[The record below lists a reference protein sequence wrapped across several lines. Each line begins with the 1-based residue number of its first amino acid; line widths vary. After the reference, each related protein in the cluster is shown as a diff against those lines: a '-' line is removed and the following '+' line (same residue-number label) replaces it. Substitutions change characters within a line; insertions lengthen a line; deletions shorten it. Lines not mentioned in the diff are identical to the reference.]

1 MEYPMTF
8 DGGSG
13 VFRSCLILNPQ
24 IILIA
29 HKTPSMFAIYA
40 AFPCASEGMKA
51 IFSDKTYQ
59 FCCQGC
65 RQVFSIL
72 IEATDSGDPAKF
84 RESDLFK
91 QCLAKGIIPQSE
103 ADLVS
108 TNVNGQSDDSPSEKA
123 ETLKPVG
130 QLAAPTE
137 GVLGLNLKVSNM
149 WCPACAWLIDESLK
163 KTPGVIDS
171 ACNFSTDRLQVNY
184 NPIKTSPDR
193 IIDAV
198 KKLGYR
204 AAEPDESRDALERRR
219 EFIRFAVSAFLTMN
233 IMMLSYALYT
243 GFFTEFS
250 PDTIYKLSWPAFIMA
265 TMVVVYG
272 GFELFK
278 KAWSGLT
285 NAAFSMETLIIMGS
299 MSAYV
304 YSTVNLFAGSIHIYY
319 DTAAMLITLVLL
331 GKTLERRAKGSV
343 LEGLENFFSLKPSK
357 VRICTDEYPPGRYV
371 SADHLS
377 EKDIFRIDENE
388 IIPADGRVLDGTGTV
403 DESSL
408 TGEPL
413 PIGKKP
419 GDTLR
424 SGTRVIKGSFKVS
437 AQKVGADSTLGQM
450 IAIIEKTLMTK
461 TPLEGKT
468 DAILQWFVPIIIA
481 LAAGTALICLLV
493 GISMEA
499 AILRAVTVLV
509 ISCPC
514 ALGIAI
520 PLARVAGIS
529 IAAKKGLLVRDFKA
543 FEQAERVSAFV
554 FDKTGTV
561 TAGKWKLLDIICDA
575 SLTGDQALAFAAGL
589 EKDSEHFIAIEII
602 SRARTKNIQP
612 LSPANIQHDDQG
624 IRGEFNGRTL
634 KIGSAEFLD
643 AELRE
648 TNTLDHATVLDGTA
662 NHSFVY
668 LGIDGRLAA
677 IFVFGDTMRP
687 DVLATVKR
695 LKTRGMRLALLSG
708 DGEQTTRAI
717 GDKIGIPQSLGGLL
731 PLDKSRF
738 IAELQQQGHQVAM
751 VGDGINDAPA
761 LAQADLSI
769 AVHSGGQLSRETA
782 DITLMKG
789 ETSQILEFLDL
800 TKQINKKIHQ
810 NLAFTFLYNAVS
822 IPIAMIGLLSPLV
835 AVTAMLLSSLS
846 VTCNTLLLVR
856 RND

>member
-1 MEYPMTF
+1 MSSTESPNNLNHSRSTSSVCDLCGLSLRAGKFEATF
-8 DGGSG
+8 SG
-13 VFRSCLILNPQ
+13 
-24 IILIA
+24 
-29 HKTPSMFAIYA
+29 
-40 AFPCASEGMKA
+40 
-51 IFSDKTYQ
+51 KTYQ

-91 QCLAKGIIPQSE
+91 QCVEKGIIPRSE

-108 TNVNGQSDDSPSEKA
+108 THVNGKSDESPSGKVEKLEPA
-123 ETLKPVG
+123 G

-137 GVLGLNLKVSNM
+137 GVLGLNLKVRNM

-163 KTPGVIDS
+163 KTPGVIES

-204 AAEPDESRDALERRR
+204 AAEPDDSRDALERRK

-233 IMMLSYALYT
+233 IMMLSYALYS

-250 PDTIYKLSWPAFIMA
+250 RDTIYKLSWPAFIMA
-265 TMVVVYG
+265 TIVIVYG
-272 GFELFK
+272 GFELFN

-285 NAAFSMETLIIMGS
+285 NAAFSMESLIIMGS

-304 YSTVNLFAGSIHIYY
+304 YSTVNLFAGSIHLYY

-331 GKTLERRAKGSV
+331 GKTLERRAKGRV

-357 VRICTDEYPPGRYV
+357 VRICTNEYPAGRYV

-377 EKDIFRIDENE
+377 EKDIFQIDENE

-413 PIGKKP
+413 PIRKKP

-424 SGTRVIKGSFKVS
+424 SGSRVIKGSFKVS
-437 AQKVGADSTLGQM
+437 AQKVGANSTLGQM

-468 DAILQWFVPIIIA
+468 DAILQWFVPIIMA

-493 GISMEA
+493 GISMEE

-529 IAAKKGLLVRDFKA
+529 IAGKKGLLVRDFKA
-543 FEQAERVSAFV
+543 FEQAEKVTAIV
-554 FDKTGTV
+554 FDKTGTI
-561 TAGKWKLLDIICDA
+561 TAGKWNLLDIICDA
-575 SLTGDQALAFAAGL
+575 SLTGDQALALAAGL

-602 SRARTKNIQP
+602 SQARTKNIEP
-612 LSPANIQHDDQG
+612 ISLTNIQHDDKGIQG
-624 IRGEFNGRTL
+624 ESNGRTL
-634 KIGSAEFLD
+634 KIGSAEFL
-643 AELRE
+643 AKELKG
-648 TNTLDHATVLDGTA
+648 TNTLSDATVLDGTA

-668 LGIDGRLAA
+668 LGIDGQLAA
-677 IFVFGDTMRP
+677 IFVFGDTVRP
-687 DVLATVKR
+687 DALTTVKR
-695 LKTRGMRLALLSG
+695 LKTIGLHLALLSG

-717 GDKIGIPQSLGGLL
+717 GDKIGIQQSFGGQL
-731 PLDKSRF
+731 PRDKSRF
-738 IAELQQQGHQVAM
+738 IVELQQKGYRVAM

-761 LAQADLSI
+761 LVQADLSI
-769 AVHSGGQLSRETA
+769 AVHSGGQLSKETA
-782 DITLMKG
+782 DITLMRG
-789 ETSQILEFLDL
+789 ETSQILEFLDF
-800 TKQINKKIHQ
+800 TKQVNKKITQ
-810 NLAFTFLYNAVS
+810 NLSFTFLYNAIG
-822 IPIAMIGLLSPLV
+822 IPIAMSGLLSPLV

-846 VTCNTLLLVR
+846 VTGNTLMLVR
-856 RND
+856 RNN

>member
-1 MEYPMTF
+1 MPDSKSPDTVNSSQNSSSVCDLCGLALSAGRFEATF
-8 DGGSG
+8 CG
-13 VFRSCLILNPQ
+13 
-24 IILIA
+24 
-29 HKTPSMFAIYA
+29 
-40 AFPCASEGMKA
+40 
-51 IFSDKTYQ
+51 KTYR
-59 FCCQGC
+59 FCCLGC

-72 IEATDSGDPAKF
+72 IEATDSGDPARF
-84 RESDLFK
+84 RESDLFN
-91 QCLAKGIIPQSE
+91 QCVEKGIIPRSE

-108 TNVNGQSDDSPSEKA
+108 LNMDGNSDGSPSGKVEA
-123 ETLKPVG
+123 GTPSG
-130 QLAAPTE
+130 QLATPKD
-137 GVLGLNLKVSNM
+137 GVLGLHLKVSNM

-163 KTPGVIDS
+163 KTPGVVGS
-171 ACNFSTDRLQVNY
+171 ACNFATDRLQVNY
-184 NPIKTSPDR
+184 NPIKTSPDQV
-193 IIDAV
+193 IDAV

-219 EFIRFAVSAFLTMN
+219 EFIRFAISAFLTMN
-233 IMMLSYALYT
+233 IMMLSYALYS

-250 PDTIYKLSWPAFIMA
+250 RDTIYKLSWPAFVMA
-265 TMVVVYG
+265 TIVVVYG

-278 KAWSGLT
+278 KAWAGLT

-331 GKTLERRAKGSV
+331 GKTLERRAKGKV

-357 VRICTDEYPPGRYV
+357 VRICTDAYPSGRYV
-371 SADHLS
+371 NADHLS

-388 IIPADGRVLDGTGTV
+388 IIPADGKVLDGTGTV

-413 PIGKKP
+413 PIRKKP
-419 GDTLR
+419 GDALH
-424 SGTRVIKGSFKVS
+424 SGTSVSKGSFKVS
-437 AQKVGADSTLGQM
+437 AQKVGASSTLGQM
-450 IAIIEKTLMTK
+450 ITVIEKTLMTK

-468 DAILQWFVPIIIA
+468 DAILQWFVPIIIV

-493 GISMEA
+493 GISLEE

-529 IAAKKGLLVRDFKA
+529 IAGKKGLLVRDFKA

-554 FDKTGTV
+554 FDKTGTI
-561 TAGKWKLLDIICDA
+561 TAGKWNLLDIICDE
-575 SLTGDQALAFAAGL
+575 SLTRDQALALAAGL

-602 SRARTKNIQP
+602 SRARIKNIQP
-612 LSPANIQHDDQG
+612 ISLTDVQHDHKGVQG
-624 IRGEFNGRTL
+624 KSDGRTL
-634 KIGSAEFLD
+634 KIGSAEFL
-643 AELRE
+643 AKELKE
-648 TNTLDHATVLDGTA
+648 ANTMGDATVLDGKT

-668 LGIDGRLAA
+668 LGVDGRLVA
-677 IFVFGDTMRP
+677 IFVFGDTVRP
-687 DVLATVKR
+687 DASTTVQR
-695 LKTRGMRLALLSG
+695 LNASGLRLALVSG
-708 DGEQTTRAI
+708 DSEQTTKAI
-717 GDKIGIPQSLGGLL
+717 ADKIGIQQALGGQM

-738 IAELQQQGHQVAM
+738 VVELQQQGFKVAM

-761 LAQADLSI
+761 LVQADLSMAI
-769 AVHSGGQLSRETA
+769 HSGGQLSRETA
-782 DITLMKG
+782 DITLMRA
-789 ETSQILEFLDL
+789 ETGQIIDFLNFA
-800 TKQINKKIHQ
+800 KQVNKKITQ
-810 NLAFTFLYNAVS
+810 NLIFTFLYNAIG
-822 IPIAMIGLLSPLV
+822 IPIAMSGLLSPLV

-846 VTCNTLLLVR
+846 VTGNTLMLVR
-856 RND
+856 RNN

>member
-1 MEYPMTF
+1 MPSADSPNNLTNSRNASNVCDLCGLSLRTGRFEATF
-8 DGGSG
+8 FG
-13 VFRSCLILNPQ
+13 
-24 IILIA
+24 
-29 HKTPSMFAIYA
+29 
-40 AFPCASEGMKA
+40 
-51 IFSDKTYQ
+51 KTYH

-65 RQVFSIL
+65 HQVFSIL
-72 IEATDSGDPAKF
+72 MEATDSGDPAKF

-91 QCLAKGIIPQSE
+91 QCVEKGIIPRLE

-108 TNVNGQSDDSPSEKA
+108 TNVSGKSDDSPSYKA
-123 ETLKPVG
+123 ETLESAG
-130 QLAAPTE
+130 QLADPTE
-137 GVLGLNLKVSNM
+137 GVLSLNLKVRNM

-163 KTPGVIDS
+163 KTPGIIES

-184 NPIKTSPDR
+184 NPIKTSPDQ

-204 AAEPDESRDALERRR
+204 AAEPEESRDALGRRR

-233 IMMLSYALYT
+233 IMMLSYALYS
-243 GFFTEFS
+243 GFFTELS
-250 PDTIYKLSWPAFIMA
+250 RETVNKLSWPAFIMA
-265 TMVVVYG
+265 TIVVIYG

-343 LEGLENFFSLKPSK
+343 LEGLENFFSLKPTK
-357 VRICTDEYPPGRYV
+357 VRICTDTYPAGRYV
-371 SADHLS
+371 GADHLS

-388 IIPADGRVLDGTGTV
+388 IIPADGRVLSGTGTV

-424 SGTRVIKGSFKVS
+424 SGTSVMKGSFKVS
-437 AQKVGADSTLGQM
+437 AHKVGANSTLGQM
-450 IAIIEKTLMTK
+450 IAIIEQTLMTK

-481 LAAGTALICLLV
+481 LAAGTAFICLLV
-493 GISMEA
+493 GLTVEA

-529 IAAKKGLLVRDFKA
+529 IAGKKGLLVRDFSA
-543 FEQAERVSAFV
+543 FEQAQRVTTFV
-554 FDKTGTV
+554 FDKTGTI
-561 TAGKWKLLDIICDA
+561 TAGKWNLLDIICDA
-575 SLTGDQALAFAAGL
+575 SLTRDQALAFAAGL
-589 EKDSEHFIAIEII
+589 EKNSEHFIAVEINR
-602 SRARTKNIQP
+602 RARTKNIQP
-612 LSPANIQHDDQG
+612 IYLTNILHDDKGIQG
-624 IRGEFNGRTL
+624 ESNGRSI
-634 KIGSAEFLD
+634 KIGSAKFLD
-643 AELRE
+643 KELKA
-648 TNTLDHATVLDGTA
+648 TNTLDDLTVPDKTD
-662 NHSFVY
+662 NHSYVY
-668 LGIDGRLAA
+668 LGIDGRLVA
-677 IFVFGDTMRP
+677 IFVFGDMLRP
-687 DVLATVKR
+687 DALTTVQK
-695 LKTRGMRLALLSG
+695 LKSNGLYLALVSG

-717 GDKIGIPQSLGGLL
+717 GDKIGIQQSFGGQL
-731 PLDKSRF
+731 PRDKSRF
-738 IAELQQQGHQVAM
+738 IVKLQQKGHLVAM

-761 LAQADLSI
+761 LVQADLSI
-769 AVHSGGQLSRETA
+769 AVHSGGQLSKETA
-782 DITLMKG
+782 DITLMRG
-789 ETSQILEFLDL
+789 QPSQILEFLDFA
-800 TKQINKKIHQ
+800 TQVNQKIYQ
-810 NLAFTFLYNAVS
+810 NLAFTFLYNFVS
-822 IPIAMIGLLSPLV
+822 IPIAMSGLLSPLV

-846 VTCNTLLLVR
+846 VTGNTLMLVR
-856 RND
+856 RNN

>member
-1 MEYPMTF
+1 MPDSKSPDNVNSSQNSANVCHLCGLALRVGRFEATF
-8 DGGSG
+8 CG
-13 VFRSCLILNPQ
+13 
-24 IILIA
+24 
-29 HKTPSMFAIYA
+29 
-40 AFPCASEGMKA
+40 
-51 IFSDKTYQ
+51 KTYQ
-59 FCCQGC
+59 FCCLGC

-72 IEATDSGDPAKF
+72 IETADSGDPAKF

-91 QCLAKGIIPQSE
+91 QCVEKGIIPRSE
-103 ADLVS
+103 ADLDS
-108 TNVNGQSDDSPSEKA
+108 INVDGNSDGSPSGKV
-123 ETLKPVG
+123 ETLKPIG
-130 QLAAPTE
+130 QLTTPGD

-163 KTPGVIDS
+163 KTPGVVAS
-171 ACNFSTDRLQVNY
+171 ACNFATDRLQVNY

-219 EFIRFAVSAFLTMN
+219 EFIRFAISAFLTMN
-233 IMMLSYALYT
+233 IMMLSYALYS

-250 PDTIYKLSWPAFIMA
+250 RETIYKLSWPAFILA
-265 TMVVVYG
+265 TIVVVYG

-331 GKTLERRAKGSV
+331 GKTLERRAKGKV
-343 LEGLENFFSLKPSK
+343 LEGLENFLSLKPSK
-357 VRICTDEYPPGRYV
+357 VRICTDADPSGRYV
-371 SADHLS
+371 GADHLS

-388 IIPADGRVLDGTGTV
+388 IIPADGRILEGTGTV

-413 PIGKKP
+413 PIRKKP

-424 SGTRVIKGSFKVS
+424 SGTSVIKGSFKVS
-437 AQKVGADSTLGQM
+437 AQKVGANSTLGQM

-468 DAILQWFVPIIIA
+468 DAILQWFVPVIMA

-493 GISMEA
+493 GISLEE

-529 IAAKKGLLVRDFKA
+529 IAGKKGLLVRDFKA
-543 FEQAERVSAFV
+543 FEQAERVTAFV
-554 FDKTGTV
+554 FDKTGTI
-561 TAGKWKLLDIICDA
+561 TAGKWNLLDIICDEP
-575 SLTGDQALAFAAGL
+575 LTRDQALALAAGL
-589 EKDSEHFIAIEII
+589 EKDSEHFIATEIV
-602 SRARTKNIQP
+602 SQARVKNIQP
-612 LSPANIQHDDQG
+612 IPLTEIQHDHKG
-624 IRGEFNGRTL
+624 IHGRSNGRIL

-643 AELRE
+643 KELKE
-648 TNTLDHATVLDGTA
+648 ANTLGDATGLDGTA

-668 LGIDGRLAA
+668 LGVDSRLAA
-677 IFVFGDTMRP
+677 IFVFGDSLRKDAST
-687 DVLATVKR
+687 TVEK
-695 LKTRGMRLALLSG
+695 LHNRGYRLAMVSG

-717 GDKIGIPQSLGGLL
+717 GDKIGIQQSLGGQL

-738 IAELQQQGHQVAM
+738 IVELQQQGFQVAM

-761 LAQADLSI
+761 LVQADLSM
-769 AVHSGGQLSRETA
+769 AVHSGGQLSREAA
-782 DITLMKG
+782 DITLMRA
-789 ETSQILEFLDL
+789 ETGQIIDFLNFA
-800 TKQINKKIHQ
+800 KQVNKKITQ
-810 NLAFTFLYNAVS
+810 NLVFTFLYNAIG
-822 IPIAMIGLLSPLV
+822 IPIAMSGLLSPLV

-846 VTCNTLLLVR
+846 VTGNTLMLVR
-856 RND
+856 RNN

>member
-1 MEYPMTF
+1 MSN
-8 DGGSG
+8 G
-13 VFRSCLILNPQ
+13 
-24 IILIA
+24 
-29 HKTPSMFAIYA
+29 K
-40 AFPCASEGMKA
+40 
-51 IFSDKTYQ
+51 SD
-59 FCCQGC
+59 
-65 RQVFSIL
+65 
-72 IEATDSGDPAKF
+72 E
-84 RESDLFK
+84 
-91 QCLAKGIIPQSE
+91 
-103 ADLVS
+103 
-108 TNVNGQSDDSPSEKA
+108 SPSGQGRKLEPA
-123 ETLKPVG
+123 G
-130 QLAAPTE
+130 QLATPTE

-219 EFIRFAVSAFLTMN
+219 EFIRFAISAFLTMN
-233 IMMLSYALYT
+233 IMMLSYALYS

-250 PDTIYKLSWPAFIMA
+250 RDTIYKLSWPAFIMA

-331 GKTLERRAKGSV
+331 GKTLERRAKGRV

-357 VRICTDEYPPGRYV
+357 VRICTDEYPAGRYV
-371 SADHLS
+371 SADHLA
-377 EKDIFRIDENE
+377 EKDIFRVDENE
-388 IIPADGRVLDGTGTV
+388 IIPADGRVIDGSGTV

-413 PIGKKP
+413 PIRKNP

-424 SGTRVIKGSFKVS
+424 SGTSVIKGSFKVS
-437 AQKVGADSTLGQM
+437 AQKVGAGSTLGQM

-481 LAAGTALICLLV
+481 MAAGTALICLLV
-493 GISMEA
+493 GISMEE

-529 IAAKKGLLVRDFKA
+529 IAGKKGLLVRDFKA
-543 FEQAERVSAFV
+543 FEQAERVTAFV
-554 FDKTGTV
+554 FDKTGTI
-561 TAGKWKLLDIICDA
+561 TAGKWNLLDIICDA
-575 SLTGDQALAFAAGL
+575 SLTRDQALALAAGL
-589 EKDSEHFIAIEII
+589 EKDSEHFIAIEIL
-602 SRARTKNIQP
+602 SQARAKNIQP
-612 LSPANIQHDDQG
+612 LSLTRIRHDDQG
-624 IRGEFNGRTL
+624 IRGEFNGQTL
-634 KIGSAEFLD
+634 KIGSAEFL
-643 AELRE
+643 AKELKSA
-648 TNTLDHATVLDGTA
+648 NTLGDATVLDGTA

-677 IFVFGDTMRP
+677 IFVFGDTLRP
-687 DVLATVKR
+687 DALTTVQK
-695 LKTRGMRLALLSG
+695 LKSNGLRLALVSG

-717 GDKIGIPQSLGGLL
+717 ADKIGIQQSLGGQL
-731 PLDKSRF
+731 PGDKSRF
-738 IAELQQQGHQVAM
+738 IVELQQQG
-751 VGDGINDAPA
+751 I
-761 LAQADLSI
+761 
-769 AVHSGGQLSRETA
+769 SGGH
-782 DITLMKG
+782 G
-789 ETSQILEFLDL
+789 
-800 TKQINKKIHQ
+800 
-810 NLAFTFLYNAVS
+810 
-822 IPIAMIGLLSPLV
+822 G
-835 AVTAMLLSSLS
+835 
-846 VTCNTLLLVR
+846 R
-856 RND
+856 RDQ

>member
-1 MEYPMTF
+1 M
-8 DGGSG
+8 
-13 VFRSCLILNPQ
+13 
-24 IILIA
+24 
-29 HKTPSMFAIYA
+29 
-40 AFPCASEGMKA
+40 
-51 IFSDKTYQ
+51 
-59 FCCQGC
+59 
-65 RQVFSIL
+65 
-72 IEATDSGDPAKF
+72 
-84 RESDLFK
+84 
-91 QCLAKGIIPQSE
+91 GIIPLTE
-103 ADLVS
+103 ADLLADHANYRRS
-108 TNVNGQSDDSPSEKA
+108 SESLSDRIKQPEPNGQNSIPA
-123 ETLKPVG
+123 
-130 QLAAPTE
+130 E

-184 NPIKTSPDR
+184 NPIKTSPDQ

-219 EFIRFAVSAFLTMN
+219 EFIRFAVSALLTMN

-250 PDTIYKLSWPAFIMA
+250 RDTIYKLSWPAFVMA
-265 TMVVVYG
+265 TIVVVYG
-272 GFELFK
+272 GFDLFK

-331 GKTLERRAKGSV
+331 GQTLERRAKGSV

-357 VRICTDEYPPGRYV
+357 VRICTDEYPAGRYV
-371 SADHLS
+371 NADHLS

-388 IIPADGRVLDGTGTV
+388 IVPADGRVLDGTGTV

-413 PIGKKP
+413 PIRKKP

-424 SGTRVIKGSFKVS
+424 SGTSVIKGSFKVS
-437 AQKVGADSTLGQM
+437 AQKVGASSTLGQM

-493 GISMEA
+493 GISKEE

-529 IAAKKGLLVRDFKA
+529 IAGKKGLLVRDFKA
-543 FEQAERVSAFV
+543 FEQAESVSAFV

-561 TAGKWKLLDIICDA
+561 TAGKWNLLDIICEE
-575 SLTGDQALAFAAGL
+575 SLTRDQALAFAAGL
-589 EKDSEHFIAIEII
+589 EKDLEHFIAIEII
-602 SRARTKNIQP
+602 NQARTKNIQP
-612 LSPANIQHDDQG
+612 FSPANIQHDDQG
-624 IRGEFNGRTL
+624 IQGEFNGRKL
-634 KIGSAEFLD
+634 KMGSAEFLD
-643 AELRE
+643 KELRE
-648 TNTLDHATVLDGTA
+648 TNTLGDATVLDGTA

-668 LGIDGRLAA
+668 LGIDGQLAA
-677 IFVFGDTMRP
+677 IFVFGDSLRKDASTTMEK
-687 DVLATVKR
+687 LHN
-695 LKTRGMRLALLSG
+695 RGYRLAMVSG
-708 DGEQTTRAI
+708 DGEQTTKTI
-717 GDKIGIPQSLGGLL
+717 GDNIGIRESRGGQL
-731 PLDKSRF
+731 PRDKSRF
-738 IAELQQQGHQVAM
+738 IVELQQKGYQVAM

-761 LAQADLSI
+761 LVQADLSI
-769 AVHSGGQLSRETA
+769 AVHSGGQLSKEAA
-782 DITLMKG
+782 DITLMRG
-789 ETSQILEFLDL
+789 ETSQILDFLDFA
-800 TKQINKKIHQ
+800 KPVNKKIYQ
-810 NLAFTFLYNAVS
+810 NLAFAFLYNAVS
-822 IPIAMIGLLSPLV
+822 IPIAMSGLLSPLV

-846 VTCNTLLLVR
+846 VTGNTLMLVR
-856 RND
+856 RNN